1 MTRKAIRI
9 TLLILTLILAF
20 SLTACGTA
28 SYSKAGIYF
37 EIPKSFEPRAVVGAD
52 FAYGS
57 DEAFIVF
64 NKRTRSELQADGLSE
79 LDVAEF
85 TDRFLTENEMKDAV
99 EVQHFT
105 DRVEF
110 SYVVGDPDNEEV
122 FYYYYTIVMKGTDC
136 IWIIQMACYEAVAY
150 EYAPEFD
157 KWAASI
163 KAE

>member
-1 MTRKAIRI
+1 MNSKARWI

-28 SYSKAGIYF
+28 AYSKAGISF

-64 NKRTRSELQADGLSE
+64 NKRTRSELEAGGLSE

-99 EVQHFT
+99 EVKQYA

-110 SYVVGDPDNEEV
+110 DYVVGDPENEEV
-122 FYYYYTIVMKGTDC
+122 FYYYYTIVMRGTDC
-136 IWIIQMACYEAVAY
+136 IWIIQMACYEALAP

-163 KAE
+163 KVE